1 MKTILV
7 SGCCGF
13 IGQNLVSKLSKDYY
27 IIGIDNFSSSSRA
40 NLKKLEEFENFKFI
54 EANII
59 DSFVIKDKVDYIFNL
74 ACPASPPK
82 YQSDPIFT
90 LETNFIGTH
99 NLLKIA
105 KRDGAIFIQASTS
118 EVYGD
123 PEIHPQL
130 ETYYGNVNTM
140 GERSCYDEGKRIAE
154 SLCYEYRK
162 KHNIQ
167 TRIVRIF
174 NTYGPG
180 MDPLDGRVMT
190 NFLVNTIKNHPLVIY
205 GDGSQTR
212 SFCYIDDMI
221 DALLK
226 TMNFD
231 FDFPINL
238 GSNYEVSLNQLT
250 EIFFDKYG
258 KNKINYTK
266 SNEDDPKVRKPDIT
280 RAKDILNWTP
290 KVSISTGIDKT
301 YNYLKN
307 HIKKIN

>member
-13 IGQNLVSKLSKDYY
+13 IGQNLVIALSKDYN
-27 IIGIDNFSSSSRA
+27 IIGIDNFASSNRS

-59 DSFVIKDKVDYIFNL
+59 DNPTIKDKIDYIFNL

-82 YQSDPIFT
+82 YQSNPIFT
-90 LETNFIGTH
+90 LETNFTGTH

-123 PEIHPQL
+123 PEMHPQL

-162 KHNIQ
+162 KYNLH

-180 MDPLDGRVMT
+180 MDPQDGRVMT
-190 NFLVNTIKNHPLVIY
+190 NFLVNTINKHPLVIY
-205 GDGSQTR
+205 GNGSQTR

-221 DALLK
+221 DALVK

-238 GSNYEVSLNQLT
+238 GSDYEVSLNQLT
-250 EIFFDKYG
+250 QILFDKFG

-266 SNEDDPKVRKPDIT
+266 SNADDPKVRKPDIT

-290 KVSISTGIDKT
+290 KVSISTGIDNT

-307 HIKKIN
+307 HTKIN

>member
-1 MKTILV
+1 MKTVLV

-13 IGQNLVSKLSKDYY
+13 IGQNLVIALSKDYN
-27 IIGIDNFSSSSRA
+27 IIGIDNFASSNRS

-59 DSFVIKDKVDYIFNL
+59 DNPTIKDKIDYIFNL

-82 YQSDPIFT
+82 YQSNPIFT
-90 LETNFIGTH
+90 LETNFTGTH

-123 PEIHPQL
+123 PEMHPQL

-162 KHNIQ
+162 KYNLH

-180 MDPLDGRVMT
+180 MDPQDGRVMT
-190 NFLVNTIKNHPLVIY
+190 NFLVNTINKHPLVIY
-205 GDGSQTR
+205 GNGSQTR

-221 DALLK
+221 DALVK

-238 GSNYEVSLNQLT
+238 GSDYEVSLNQLT
-250 EIFFDKYG
+250 QILFDKFG

-266 SNEDDPKVRKPDIT
+266 SNADDPKVRKPDIT

-290 KVSISTGIDKT
+290 KVSISTGIDNT

-307 HIKKIN
+307 HTKIN

>member
-13 IGQNLVSKLSKDYY
+13 IGQNLVIALSKDYN
-27 IIGIDNFSSSSRA
+27 IIGIDNFASSNRS

-59 DSFVIKDKVDYIFNL
+59 DNPTIKDKIDYIFNL

-82 YQSDPIFT
+82 YQSNPIFT
-90 LETNFIGTH
+90 LETNFTGTH

-123 PEIHPQL
+123 PEMHPQL

-162 KHNIQ
+162 KYNLH

-180 MDPLDGRVMT
+180 MDPQDGRVMT
-190 NFLVNTIKNHPLVIY
+190 NFLVNTINKHPLVIY
-205 GDGSQTR
+205 GNGSQTR

-221 DALLK
+221 DALVK

-238 GSNYEVSLNQLT
+238 GSDYEVSLNQLT
-250 EIFFDKYG
+250 EILFDKFG

-266 SNEDDPKVRKPDIT
+266 SNADDPKVRKPDIT

-290 KVSISTGIDKT
+290 KVSISTGIDNT

-307 HIKKIN
+307 HTKIN

>member
-1 MKTILV
+1 MKTVLV

-13 IGQNLVSKLSKDYY
+13 IGQNLVIALSKDYN
-27 IIGIDNFSSSSRA
+27 IIGIDNFASSNRS

-59 DSFVIKDKVDYIFNL
+59 DNPTIKDKIDYIFNL

-90 LETNFIGTH
+90 LETNFTGTH

-162 KHNIQ
+162 KYNLH

-180 MDPLDGRVMT
+180 MDPQDGRVMT
-190 NFLVNTIKNHPLVIY
+190 NFLVNTINKHPLVIY
-205 GDGSQTR
+205 GNGSQTR

-238 GSNYEVSLNQLT
+238 GSDYEVSLNQLT
-250 EIFFDKYG
+250 EILFDKFG

-266 SNEDDPKVRKPDIT
+266 SNADDPKVRKPDIT

-290 KVSISTGIDKT
+290 KVSISTGIDNT

-307 HIKKIN
+307 HTKIN

>member
-1 MKTILV
+1 VKTVLV

-13 IGQNLVSKLSKDYY
+13 IGQNLVIALSKDYN
-27 IIGIDNFSSSSRA
+27 IIGIDNFASSNRS

-59 DSFVIKDKVDYIFNL
+59 DNPTIKDKIDYIFNL

-90 LETNFIGTH
+90 LETNFTGTH

-162 KHNIQ
+162 KYNLN

-180 MDPLDGRVMT
+180 MDPQDGRVMT
-190 NFLVNTIKNHPLVIY
+190 NFLVNTINKHPLVIY
-205 GDGSQTR
+205 GNGSQTR

-238 GSNYEVSLNQLT
+238 GSDYEVSLNQLT
-250 EIFFDKYG
+250 EILFDKFG

-266 SNEDDPKVRKPDIT
+266 SNADDPKVRKPDIT

-290 KVSISTGIDKT
+290 KVSISTGIDNT

-307 HIKKIN
+307 HAKIN

>member
-1 MKTILV
+1 MKTVLV

-13 IGQNLVSKLSKDYY
+13 IGQNLVIALSKDYN
-27 IIGIDNFSSSSRA
+27 IIGIDNFASSNRS

-59 DSFVIKDKVDYIFNL
+59 DNPTIKDKIDYIFNL

-90 LETNFIGTH
+90 LETNFTGTH

-162 KHNIQ
+162 KYNLN

-180 MDPLDGRVMT
+180 MDPQDGRVMT
-190 NFLVNTIKNHPLVIY
+190 NFLVNTINKHPLVIY
-205 GDGSQTR
+205 GNGSQTR

-238 GSNYEVSLNQLT
+238 GSDYEVSLNQLT
-250 EIFFDKYG
+250 EILFDKFG

-266 SNEDDPKVRKPDIT
+266 SNADDPKVRKPDIT

-290 KVSISTGIDKT
+290 KVSISTGIDNT

-307 HIKKIN
+307 HAKIN

>member
-13 IGQNLVSKLSKDYY
+13 IGQNLVIALSKDYN
-27 IIGIDNFSSSSRA
+27 IIGIDNFASSNRS

-59 DSFVIKDKVDYIFNL
+59 DNPTIKDKIDYIFNL

-82 YQSDPIFT
+82 YQSNPIFT
-90 LETNFIGTH
+90 LETNFTGTH

-123 PEIHPQL
+123 PEMHPQL

-162 KHNIQ
+162 KYNLH

-180 MDPLDGRVMT
+180 MDPQDGRVMT
-190 NFLVNTIKNHPLVIY
+190 NFLVNTINKHPLVIY
-205 GDGSQTR
+205 GNGSQTR

-238 GSNYEVSLNQLT
+238 GSDYEVSLNQLT
-250 EIFFDKYG
+250 QILFDKFG

-266 SNEDDPKVRKPDIT
+266 SNADDPKVRKPDIT

-290 KVSISTGIDKT
+290 KVSISTGIDNT

-307 HIKKIN
+307 HTKIN

>member
-1 MKTILV
+1 VKTILV

-13 IGQNLVSKLSKDYY
+13 IGQNLVIALSKDYN
-27 IIGIDNFSSSSRA
+27 IIGIDNFASSNRS

-59 DSFVIKDKVDYIFNL
+59 DNPTIKDKIDYIFNL

-82 YQSDPIFT
+82 YQSNPIFT
-90 LETNFIGTH
+90 LETNFTGTH

-123 PEIHPQL
+123 PEMHPQL

-162 KHNIQ
+162 KYNLH

-180 MDPLDGRVMT
+180 MDPQDGRVMT
-190 NFLVNTIKNHPLVIY
+190 NFLVNTINKHPLVIY
-205 GDGSQTR
+205 GNGSQTR

-221 DALLK
+221 DALVK

-238 GSNYEVSLNQLT
+238 GSDYEVSLNQLT
-250 EIFFDKYG
+250 QILFDKFG

-266 SNEDDPKVRKPDIT
+266 SNADDPKVRKPDIT

-290 KVSISTGIDKT
+290 KVSISTGIDNT

-307 HIKKIN
+307 HTKIN

>member
-13 IGQNLVSKLSKDYY
+13 IGQNLVIALSKDYN
-27 IIGIDNFSSSSRA
+27 IIGIDNFASSNRS

-59 DSFVIKDKVDYIFNL
+59 DNPTIKDKIDYIFNL

-82 YQSDPIFT
+82 YQSNPIFT
-90 LETNFIGTH
+90 LETNFTGTH

-123 PEIHPQL
+123 PEMHPQL

-162 KHNIQ
+162 KYNLH

-180 MDPLDGRVMT
+180 MDPQDGRVMT
-190 NFLVNTIKNHPLVIY
+190 NFLVNTINKHPLVIY
-205 GDGSQTR
+205 GNGSQTR

-238 GSNYEVSLNQLT
+238 GSDYEVSLNQLT
-250 EIFFDKYG
+250 EILFDKFG
-258 KNKINYTK
+258 IKGCLYTA
-266 SNEDDPKVRKPDIT
+266 SICLLIGCIVSTTIPPK
-280 RAKDILNWTP
+280 
-290 KVSISTGIDKT
+290 
-301 YNYLKN
+301 
-307 HIKKIN
+307 

>member
-13 IGQNLVSKLSKDYY
+13 IGQNLVIALSKDYN
-27 IIGIDNFSSSSRA
+27 IIGIDNFASSNRS

-59 DSFVIKDKVDYIFNL
+59 DNPTIKDKIDYIFNL

-82 YQSDPIFT
+82 YQSNPIFT
-90 LETNFIGTH
+90 LETNFTGTH

-123 PEIHPQL
+123 PEMHPQL

-162 KHNIQ
+162 KYNLH

-180 MDPLDGRVMT
+180 MDPQDGRVMT
-190 NFLVNTIKNHPLVIY
+190 NFLVNTINKHPLVIY
-205 GDGSQTR
+205 GNGSQTR

-238 GSNYEVSLNQLT
+238 GSDYEVSLNQLT
-250 EIFFDKYG
+250 EILFDKFG

-266 SNEDDPKVRKPDIT
+266 SNADDPKVRKPDIT

-290 KVSISTGIDKT
+290 KVSISTGIDNT

-307 HIKKIN
+307 HTKIN

>member
-13 IGQNLVSKLSKDYY
+13 IGQNLVIALSKDYN
-27 IIGIDNFSSSSRA
+27 IIGIDNFASSNRS

-59 DSFVIKDKVDYIFNL
+59 DNPTIKDKIDYIFNL

-82 YQSDPIFT
+82 YQSNPIFT
-90 LETNFIGTH
+90 LETNFTGTH

-123 PEIHPQL
+123 PEMHPQL

-162 KHNIQ
+162 KYNLH

-180 MDPLDGRVMT
+180 MDPQDGRVMT
-190 NFLVNTIKNHPLVIY
+190 NFLVNTINKHPLVIY
-205 GDGSQTR
+205 GNGSQTR

-238 GSNYEVSLNQLT
+238 GSDYEVSLNQLT
-250 EIFFDKYG
+250 QILFDKFG

-266 SNEDDPKVRKPDIT
+266 PNTDDPKVRKPDIT

-290 KVSISTGIDKT
+290 KVSISTGIDNT

-307 HIKKIN
+307 HTKIN